1 MMTNPVPRGLV
12 APILTPFNEDGTIAQ
27 DLFNA
32 HAHRLLRDGCAGLA
46 PFGTTGE
53 ALSIGIDERIVALDA
68 LIADGVDPARMI
80 PGTGLTNVPDTARLS
95 IACLERGCAGIMVLP
110 PFYFKSVPD
119 EGLVAYFGDLI
130 KAIGHPNPN
139 IYLYHIPQVAG
150 VGIPV
155 PVVRTLRE
163 RFPREIVGIK
173 DSTGNWDNTSA
184 LLDIDGLIVYPG
196 SELPIMEAL
205 ERGSPGCISATGNLN
220 AAAITKI
227 VSSYDAGDLAGAR
240 ETFEAAKAF
249 RVLMSEFGPIPSQKM
264 MLAAMTGDKRW
275 MNLRPPLLPLSE
287 EKARELTER
296 LRAETAF
303 GLAAE

>member
-1 MMTNPVPRGLV
+1 MTHPVLRGLV

-32 HAHRLLRDGCAGLA
+32 HAHRLLGDGCAGLA
-46 PFGTTGE
+46 VFGTTGE
-53 ALSIGIDERIVALDA
+53 ALSIGIDERIAALDA
-68 LIADGVDPARMI
+68 LIADGVDPARLI

-95 IACLERGCAGIMVLP
+95 IACLDRGCAGVMVLP

-119 EGLVAYFGDLI
+119 EGLVAYFSDLI

-150 VGIPV
+150 VGV
-155 PVVRTLRE
+155 PVSVARTLHE

-184 LLDIDGLIVYPG
+184 LLDIEGLLVYPG

-205 ERGSPGCISATGNLN
+205 ERGSPGCISASGNMN
-220 AAAITKI
+220 AAAIAKI
-227 VSSYDAGDLAGAR
+227 ISSYDAGDIAGAR
-240 ETFEAAKAF
+240 EAYETAKAF
-249 RVLMSEFGPIPSQKM
+249 RMIISEFGPIPSQKA
-264 MLAAMTGDKRW
+264 MLAAMTGDRRW
-275 MNLRPPLLPLSE
+275 LNQRPPLMPLSQ
-287 EKARELTER
+287 EKAAEMMQR